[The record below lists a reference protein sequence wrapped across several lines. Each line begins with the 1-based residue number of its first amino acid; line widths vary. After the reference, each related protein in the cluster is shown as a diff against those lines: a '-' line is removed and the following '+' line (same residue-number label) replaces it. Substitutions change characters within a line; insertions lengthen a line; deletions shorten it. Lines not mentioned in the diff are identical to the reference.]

1 MNKHLQS
8 NSSSLVRNVISPFAL
23 SFTHNWHSTNL
34 GLTTMQQSVG
44 SFKEIA
50 DTDIEVS
57 GSVAQRQQNDKKEE
71 LKSKMW
77 VVDGKLGGYER

>member
-1 MNKHLQS
+1 
-8 NSSSLVRNVISPFAL
+8 
-23 SFTHNWHSTNL
+23 
-34 GLTTMQQSVG
+34 MQQSVG